1 MEDHMK
7 PNRMISNFKVTVC
20 ASILLATV
28 PICYAKDRVSINTEP
43 PGATVEI
50 DGIVVGKTPY
60 QFEVPGG
67 YLHGAKSVFGK
78 LLRQQMHVRISLDG
92 YLPVDGDLAKG
103 PMPWIALNGT
113 YHGDYWLLKTAN
125 FNYSLQKAATNFTG
139 NVQAALGGVE
149 SIALHPSLPT
159 EEIVRTAIPSVLV
172 LQGSDGWGSGF
183 LVTDTGVAVTNAHV
197 ARGQTSLAATTAN
210 GQRFNARVE
219 YIDQNLDLALLKVEG
234 VNFSHLTV
242 ADLSTVRAGSSVIA
256 IGSPSRGFQNTVT
269 QGIVSAIGSMPNE
282 PGTWIQ
288 TDTAI
293 NPGNSGGPLLN
304 SSGEVIGITTQ
315 KRFES
320 SDRRPLQGIGFALSS
335 QDLLS
340 VLRRFYPNM
349 ETQPR
354 SPSSPRTGS
363 AALLVSSD
371 TDNADIFID
380 DKFVGNTPSTLTLAS
395 GIHTVRLQAANR
407 AAWTRE
413 IELLRDSN
421 VNLRATLVAAP
432 LIPQAQLANSVT
444 SVPSDRVELPATH
457 QQRVTLQAANGPGTE
472 GSARPADREP
482 TSSHE
487 ALNVKSSGVATP
499 ILEPKDTKSSWV
511 IREVESVGTGTP
523 TIMITSTPAGAD
535 IFIDSV
541 GLGRTPSSIEMSP
554 GKHSV
559 QLVLNGYKD
568 QVGEI
573 SPRAG
578 YKLAVEVSMEK

>member
-1 MEDHMK
+1 MK
-7 PNRMISNFKVTVC
+7 PNRIISNFQVSIW
-20 ASILLATV
+20 ASIVLATV
-28 PICYAKDRVSINTEP
+28 QICYAKDRVSINTDP

-78 LLRQQMHVRISLDG
+78 VLRQQMHVRLSLDG

-139 NVQAALGGVE
+139 NVEASLGGVE
-149 SIALHPSLPT
+149 SIALRPSLLT
-159 EEIVRTAIPSVLV
+159 EEIVRTATLSVLV

-197 ARGQTSLAATTAN
+197 AKGQTSLAATTAN
-210 GQRFNARVE
+210 GQKFNARVE
-219 YIDQNLDLALLKVEG
+219 YIDQNMDLALLKLEG

-242 ADLSTVRAGSSVIA
+242 ADLSTVRPGSSVIA
-256 IGSPSRGFQNTVT
+256 IGTPSQGFQNTVT
-269 QGIVSAIGSMPNE
+269 QGIVSAIGPMSDE

-349 ETQPR
+349 TTRPP

-371 TDNADIFID
+371 TDSADIFID
-380 DKFVGNTPSTLTLAS
+380 DKFVGNTPSTLTLPS
-395 GIHTVRLQAANR
+395 GTHTVRVQAANR
-407 AAWTRE
+407 TAWTRE

-432 LIPQAQLANSVT
+432 LIPQAQFANAVTTMPSGRAESPATYQQSVT
-444 SVPSDRVELPATH
+444 P
-457 QQRVTLQAANGPGTE
+457 QAANASMLGTE
-472 GSARPADREP
+472 GSARPGEREP
-482 TSSHE
+482 TSSQE
-487 ALNVKSSGVATP
+487 ALNVKSSGAATP
-499 ILEPKDTKSSWV
+499 ILEQKETKSSWM
-511 IREVESVGTGTP
+511 IREVESAGTGMP
-523 TIMITSTPAGAD
+523 IIMITSTPAGAD
-535 IFIDSV
+535 IFIDSA
-541 GLGRTPSSIEMSP
+541 GLGRTPRSIEVSP

-568 QVGEI
+568 QLGDI
-573 SPRAG
+573 SPRVG
-578 YKLAVEVSMEK
+578 YKLAVDVSMEK